1 MADRHKR
8 YTQARRTSKTTGNPV
23 GKVYT
28 NSVRKPDLEKSKPTK
43 VYVDTMP
50 KQLDAEGKE
59 IRGAGDQRKLKAFKQ
74 FGPLGLEQQY
84 ITGQSANK
92 RNSYQFNKTKAEL
105 NVPVGQANLQL
116 HGSRATGRNKL
127 NTSADMMSKYG
138 KYGIPNVEERQTT
151 KISNVGGKFT
161 FPVGAAKVA
170 LFGNKTITKGNES
183 FDFGGIQNSFKQI
196 EEQAGVNLGFK
207 LNEKSRLGIDINKA
221 WFNGQKTNENMEL
234 DYSTEVLGGQLHIT
248 AGRKKNGQIK
258 EKAFRLKYDINF

>member
-1 MADRHKR
+1 MTA
-8 YTQARRTSKTTGNPV
+8 SKYSNPTRKPVLKVTGNKKQKKITASGQLGPV
-23 GKVYT
+23 RLTQDYAK
-28 NSVRKPDLEKSKPTK
+28 
-43 VYVDTMP
+43 
-50 KQLDAEGKE
+50 GKE
-59 IRGAGDQRKLKAFKQ
+59 GRSSFL
-74 FGPLGLEQQY
+74 
-84 ITGQSANK
+84 
-92 RNSYQFNKTKAEL
+92 FNKTKAEL

-207 LNEKSRLGIDINKA
+207 LNEKSRVGIDINKA

>member
-1 MADRHKR
+1 MTA
-8 YTQARRTSKTTGNPV
+8 SKYSNPTRKPVLKVTGNKKQKKITASGQLGPV
-23 GKVYT
+23 RLTQDYAK
-28 NSVRKPDLEKSKPTK
+28 
-43 VYVDTMP
+43 
-50 KQLDAEGKE
+50 GKE
-59 IRGAGDQRKLKAFKQ
+59 GRSSFL
-74 FGPLGLEQQY
+74 
-84 ITGQSANK
+84 
-92 RNSYQFNKTKAEL
+92 FNKTKAEL

-161 FPVGAAKVA
+161 FPIGAAKVA

-183 FDFGGIQNSFKQI
+183 FDFGSIQNSFKQI

-207 LNEKSRLGIDINKA
+207 LNEKSRVGIDINKA

>member
-1 MADRHKR
+1 MTA
-8 YTQARRTSKTTGNPV
+8 SKYSNP
-23 GKVYT
+23 T
-28 NSVRKPDLEKSKPTK
+28 RKPVLEVKAIK
-43 VYVDTMP
+43 
-50 KQLDAEGKE
+50 KQQKITASGQLGPVRLTQDYAKGKE
-59 IRGAGDQRKLKAFKQ
+59 DRSSFL
-74 FGPLGLEQQY
+74 
-84 ITGQSANK
+84 
-92 RNSYQFNKTKAEL
+92 FNKTKAEL

-207 LNEKSRLGIDINKA
+207 LNEKSRVGIDINKE

>member
-1 MADRHKR
+1 MTA
-8 YTQARRTSKTTGNPV
+8 SKYSNP
-23 GKVYT
+23 T
-28 NSVRKPDLEKSKPTK
+28 RKPVLEVKATK
-43 VYVDTMP
+43 
-50 KQLDAEGKE
+50 KQQKITASGQLGPVRLTQDYAKGKE
-59 IRGAGDQRKLKAFKQ
+59 DRSSFL
-74 FGPLGLEQQY
+74 
-84 ITGQSANK
+84 
-92 RNSYQFNKTKAEL
+92 FNKTKAEL

-170 LFGNKTITKGNES
+170 LFGNKTITKGNKS
-183 FDFGGIQNSFKQI
+183 FDFGSIQNSFKKI

-207 LNEKSRLGIDINKA
+207 LNEKSRVGIDINKE